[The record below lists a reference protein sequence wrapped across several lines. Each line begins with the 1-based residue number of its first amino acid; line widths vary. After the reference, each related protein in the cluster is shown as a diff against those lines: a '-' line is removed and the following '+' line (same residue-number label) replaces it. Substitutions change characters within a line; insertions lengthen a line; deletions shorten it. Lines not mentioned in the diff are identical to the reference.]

1 MKGRVHHL
9 YPFLMFSC
17 ISKKTDQ
24 FCFSLFMCMDCFC
37 SEPRHLGHNILA
49 SFGLGCNQSCILNYL
64 LSMTLF
70 HFTALM
76 LVQLLIMT
84 SQITIVNRSSQSYLP
99 MLHLSF
105 GSTWNAY

>member
-1 MKGRVHHL
+1 MKG
-9 YPFLMFSC
+9 S
-17 ISKKTDQ
+17 SQ
-24 FCFSLFMCMDCFC
+24 FWFSLFMCCMDGFC

-84 SQITIVNRSSQSYLP
+84 SQITIVNRSSQSYLL
-99 MLHLSF
+99 MLPSKIWKCTECLLNSLKKTIHSP
-105 GSTWNAY
+105 G